1 MRIVNT
7 MRISKG
13 KAVLHYVDLIV
24 KVFQKNSEIT
34 QGVVCVCG
42 WGGEGGSLE
51 SEQRQTERD
60 GPSMCVDS
68 RFKKNAGIFKI
79 KFYSCSRVSL

>member
-13 KAVLHYVDLIV
+13 KTVLRYVDLIV

-42 WGGEGGSLE
+42 WGGEGGEVVECQLRTSK
-51 SEQRQTERD
+51 S
-60 GPSMCVDS
+60 GV
-68 RFKKNAGIFKI
+68 
-79 KFYSCSRVSL
+79 

>member
-42 WGGEGGSLE
+42 GGEVGEVVECQLRTSKSG
-51 SEQRQTERD
+51 
-60 GPSMCVDS
+60 V
-68 RFKKNAGIFKI
+68 
-79 KFYSCSRVSL
+79 

>member
-34 QGVVCVCG
+34 QGVVCV
-42 WGGEGGSLE
+42 GGEGGEGGEVVECQLRTSK
-51 SEQRQTERD
+51 S
-60 GPSMCVDS
+60 GV
-68 RFKKNAGIFKI
+68 
-79 KFYSCSRVSL
+79 

>member
-34 QGVVCVCG
+34 QGVVCV
-42 WGGEGGSLE
+42 WGGEGGEVVECQLRTSK
-51 SEQRQTERD
+51 S
-60 GPSMCVDS
+60 GV
-68 RFKKNAGIFKI
+68 
-79 KFYSCSRVSL
+79 

>member
-1 MRIVNT
+1 MRIINT

-34 QGVVCVCG
+34 QGVVCVWGGGGGGGGWWNANEGQPG
-42 WGGEGGSLE
+42 WGGGG
-51 SEQRQTERD
+51 
-60 GPSMCVDS
+60 GGGC
-68 RFKKNAGIFKI
+68 
-79 KFYSCSRVSL
+79 

>member
-24 KVFQKNSEIT
+24 KVFQKNPEIT

-42 WGGEGGSLE
+42 EGGEGGGGCWMPIKDIQEWGVIRPKL
-51 SEQRQTERD
+51 D
-60 GPSMCVDS
+60 VCV
-68 RFKKNAGIFKI
+68 
-79 KFYSCSRVSL
+79 

>member
-13 KAVLHYVDLIV
+13 KAVLNYVDLIV

-34 QGVVCVCG
+34 QGVVCVG
-42 WGGEGGSLE
+42 RGGGRGGEVVECQLRTSKSG
-51 SEQRQTERD
+51 
-60 GPSMCVDS
+60 V
-68 RFKKNAGIFKI
+68 
-79 KFYSCSRVSL
+79 

>member
-42 WGGEGGSLE
+42 GGGGRGGRLL
-51 SEQRQTERD
+51 
-60 GPSMCVDS
+60 
-68 RFKKNAGIFKI
+68 NAN
-79 KFYSCSRVSL
+79 

>member
-24 KVFQKNSEIT
+24 KVFEKNSEIA
-34 QGVVCVCG
+34 QGVVCVCV
-42 WGGEGGSLE
+42 SV
-51 SEQRQTERD
+51 
-60 GPSMCVDS
+60 CV
-68 RFKKNAGIFKI
+68 RLLNAN
-79 KFYSCSRVSL
+79 

>member
-34 QGVVCVCG
+34 QGDVCVCVWG
-42 WGGEGGSLE
+42 GGGEGGEVVECQLRTSK
-51 SEQRQTERD
+51 S
-60 GPSMCVDS
+60 GV
-68 RFKKNAGIFKI
+68 
-79 KFYSCSRVSL
+79 

>member
-34 QGVVCVCG
+34 QGVVCVCVG
-42 WGGEGGSLE
+42 GGGGGEVVECQLRTSKSG
-51 SEQRQTERD
+51 
-60 GPSMCVDS
+60 V
-68 RFKKNAGIFKI
+68 
-79 KFYSCSRVSL
+79 

>member
-34 QGVVCVCG
+34 QGVVCV
-42 WGGEGGSLE
+42 WGGGGGGGGGLL
-51 SEQRQTERD
+51 
-60 GPSMCVDS
+60 
-68 RFKKNAGIFKI
+68 NAN
-79 KFYSCSRVSL
+79 